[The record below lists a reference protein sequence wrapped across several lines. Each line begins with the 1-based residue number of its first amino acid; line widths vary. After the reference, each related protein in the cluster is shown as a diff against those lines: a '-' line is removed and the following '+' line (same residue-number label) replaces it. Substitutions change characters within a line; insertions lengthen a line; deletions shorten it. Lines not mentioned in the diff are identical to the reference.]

1 MTNRKTTKKA
11 LLGSLL
17 ALVLCFSMLV
27 GTTFAWFT
35 DNEVI
40 SGNKIQAG
48 TLDLTVG
55 ENKVLDV
62 NYLWEP
68 GFCAPFSFKLGN
80 AGSLCLKYEL
90 AFGNL
95 HYGET
100 GDGTEFAPNDANAD
114 GSNITTVLDVYD
126 SQNNLLGTVAELFEN
141 GNFGDKATVSGHI
154 EPKTNAATEGDAIA
168 FTIKMREEAGNEYQG
183 DWCSFD
189 IIAKATQVEHEKD
202 GNGHND
208 YDANAGFGVPV
219 ATEAELA
226 NALGNGQDVYVTEL
240 IEINEPITVTGDVT
254 IDLEANLDATLTA
267 ARPFELED
275 GASLTINAGKKA
287 VKVGKYGLVKIAGN
301 GDVTINDGK
310 FTGNVDD
317 GAFIKVTNTAADVNI
332 VLNNVEY
339 TDTNKDSFVINMYE
353 YAGEAKITINGGIYT
368 AKSGI
373 QAVNADLDVKGATFN
388 TTGVAFEI
396 SGSDAI
402 IDKVTVNVDPGVT
415 VGSAPAA
422 FVSVSSDGYA
432 KVTNS
437 TFTGNAVAVYGV
449 YSGGQIDAANNN
461 EPAGIELA
469 KAWETNSKVVVD
481 GKVLINN

>member
-1 MTNRKTTKKA
+1 MTTRKTTKKA

-17 ALVLCFSMLV
+17 ALVLCFAMLV

-40 SGNKIQAG
+40 SGNKITAG

-55 ENKVLDV
+55 ETVLLNAD
-62 NYLWEP
+62 YLWEP

-80 AGSLCLKYEL
+80 ADSLWLKYEL

-100 GDGTEFAPNDANAD
+100 EDAAEAATEFA
-114 GSNITTVLDVYD
+114 GLESNITTVLDVYD
-126 SQNNLLGTVAELFEN
+126 SQGNLLGTVAELFEA
-141 GNFGDKATVSGHI
+141 GNFGDAATVSGRI
-154 EPKTNAATEGDAIA
+154 APKTDAATAGDAIA

-183 DWCSFD
+183 DWCKFD
-189 IIAKATQVEHEKD
+189 IIAKATQEVEETD
-202 GNGHND
+202 GNGHQD
-208 YDANAGFGVPV
+208 YDADATYGVPV

-226 NALGNGQDVYVTEL
+226 NALGNGQDVYVTEP

-254 IDLEANLDATLTA
+254 IDLNANLDATLTA

-275 GASLTINAGKKA
+275 GASLTINAGDKA

-301 GDVTINDGK
+301 GDVTINNGK
-310 FTGNVDD
+310 FTGNVDN
-317 GAFIKVTNTAADVNI
+317 GAFIKVTDTAADVNI
-332 VLNNVEY
+332 VLNDVEY
-339 TDTNKDSFVINMYE
+339 TDTNNDSFVINMYE
-353 YAGEAKITINGGIYT
+353 YAGEAKITINGGIFT

-373 QAVNADLDVKGATFN
+373 QAVNADVDVKGATFN

-396 SGSDAI
+396 SNSDAI
-402 IDKVTVNVDPGVT
+402 LDKVTINVDPGVT
-415 VGSAPAA
+415 VSTAPAA
-422 FVSVSSDGYA
+422 FVAVSSNGYA

-437 TFTGNAVAVYGV
+437 TFTGNAEVVYGV

-461 EPAGIELA
+461 EPAGIEIA